1 MRARW
6 LLNLLLSL
14 IVVALAT
21 LAYLRPGLDEAESVK
36 RLSPLSPA
44 QVQRVEIERPEQE
57 PITMVRGVN
66 GWQLTAPINLPVNPF
81 RIEPLLQ
88 LRRAVSHASFAVDD
102 NGLAQYGLAVPRVK
116 LSLDGEQYAFGDTEP
131 LNGYRYVLVDGTV
144 NLLSDRIHH
153 YLLMS
158 PYDFA
163 SLELLSPQSELIE
176 LRFNNQVI
184 DDELTLTAWSEAHAR
199 RVSRYSEPESDVER
213 LSLVLA
219 DGTTLQ
225 IDILLHEPEFV
236 LGIVERGVRY
246 HFTEEEGERLMQMRV
261 GGDA

>member
-14 IVVALAT
+14 IVVALAA
-21 LAYLRPGLDEAESVK
+21 LAYLRPGLDEAEPAK

-44 QVQRVEIERPEQE
+44 QVQRVAIERPERE
-57 PITMVRGVN
+57 FITMVRGVN
-66 GWQLTAPINLPVNPF
+66 GWQLTAPINLPANPF
-81 RIEPLLQ
+81 RVEPLLQ

-102 NGLAQYGLAVPRVK
+102 NGLAQYGLAVPKVK
-116 LSLDGEQYAFGDTEP
+116 LGLDGEQYAFGDTEP

-158 PYDFA
+158 PYDFVA
-163 SLELLSPQSELIE
+163 LELLSPQSELIE
-176 LRFNNQVI
+176 VRFNNQVI
-184 DDELTLTAWSEAHAR
+184 DDELVLAAWNESHAR

-219 DGTTLQ
+219 DGTMLQ
-225 IDILLHEPEFV
+225 LDILLHEPEFV
-236 LGIVERGVRY
+236 LGIAERGVRY
-246 HFTEEEGERLMQMRV
+246 HFTEEEGERLIQMTV